1 MARSVGRSV
10 FVNDP
15 VLRRGTWWQQQDD
28 GTWLRWNDASSTWE
42 RSETPPPPPEGAELP
57 PAPPMPGQGGFA
69 PYSATPGQVPN
80 YLVWAI
86 LVTLFCF
93 LPTGIV
99 AIVFASQVNT
109 KLAAGDVAGAVE
121 ASNKAKMWTIISA
134 VVGVVVLVIVIAA
147 SAGTST
153 NVTFD

>member
-1 MARSVGRSV
+1 
-10 FVNDP
+10 
-15 VLRRGTWWQQQDD
+15 
-28 GTWLRWNDASSTWE
+28 
-42 RSETPPPPPEGAELP
+42 
-57 PAPPMPGQGGFA
+57 MPGQGGFA
-69 PYSATPGQVPN
+69 PYSTTPRQVPN

-93 LPTGIV
+93 LPTGIA
-99 AIVFASQVNT
+99 AIVFASQVNS
-109 KLAAGDVAGAVE
+109 KLAVGDVAGAVE

-153 NVTFD
+153 EVTFNP